1 MSQVDMFGAMPEAQS
16 EGKATPNKPVEG
28 DPRLLRPDRHQMRFV
43 PTDLDSLLEED
54 HPARAIWEVVEKLD
68 LSKFEETITA
78 RGDQPG
84 RPAIDPRI
92 LATLW
97 LYATSEGEDSAREIE
112 RLCEA
117 HSAYRW
123 IAGGV
128 HVNHHTLSDFRVGH
142 GEALD
147 ELFTQLLGVLN
158 HQGLVDLKRTAQDG
172 MKVRASAGAA
182 SFRREKS
189 LKECLE
195 EAKRQVEEVARQG
208 QEKGAESAPR
218 RAAARERAARERKER
233 VEKAL
238 AELPKAREAKTT
250 EEKKAEA
257 RVSTTDPEAR
267 VMKMA
272 DGGYRPAYNIELATD
287 TKTRVIVGVDVT
299 NKGSDQGEITP
310 MLQDIETRTGGKP
323 KDHLVDGGFANKEDI
338 QKAAQEGVTVYAP
351 VQKPKKEGVDPH
363 EPKPGDAPEVAAW
376 RQRMGSPEAK
386 EVYKERA
393 ATAETTN
400 ADLRTHRG
408 LNRFLV
414 RTIPRVKCVVLWAA
428 LTYNLLKLI
437 AVM

>member
-1 MSQVDMFGAMPEAQS
+1 MSQTNLFGLTPEAHS
-16 EGKATPNKPVEG
+16 EGKATPKKPVEG

-68 LSKFEETITA
+68 LSKFEEAITA

-92 LATLW
+92 LTTLW

-172 MKVRASAGAA
+172 MRVRASAGAA

-189 LKECLE
+189 LNECLE
-195 EAKRQVEEVARQG
+195 EAKRQVEEVAKQA
-208 QEKGAESAPR
+208 QEKGAGSAPR
-218 RAAARERAARERKER
+218 RAAVQERAARERKER
-233 VEKAL
+233 VERAL
-238 AELPKAREAKTT
+238 AELPKAREAKTSQ
-250 EEKKAEA
+250 EKKAQT
-257 RVSTTDPEAR
+257 RVSTTD
-267 VMKMA
+267 
-272 DGGYRPAYNIELATD
+272 
-287 TKTRVIVGVDVT
+287 
-299 NKGSDQGEITP
+299 
-310 MLQDIETRTGGKP
+310 
-323 KDHLVDGGFANKEDI
+323 
-338 QKAAQEGVTVYAP
+338 
-351 VQKPKKEGVDPH
+351 
-363 EPKPGDAPEVAAW
+363 
-376 RQRMGSPEAK
+376 
-386 EVYKERA
+386 
-393 ATAETTN
+393 
-400 ADLRTHRG
+400 
-408 LNRFLV
+408 
-414 RTIPRVKCVVLWAA
+414 
-428 LTYNLLKLI
+428 
-437 AVM
+437 